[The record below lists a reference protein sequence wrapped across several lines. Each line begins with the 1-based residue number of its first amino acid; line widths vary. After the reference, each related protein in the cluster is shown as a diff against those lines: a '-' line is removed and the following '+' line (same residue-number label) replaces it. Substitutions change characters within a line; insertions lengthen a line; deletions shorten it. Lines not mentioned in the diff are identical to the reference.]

1 MKNAMRKRFEMTKK
15 AYESFYDPQI
25 KDDYREHFNEAYL
38 RKGASSE
45 MLYEH
50 MRQDVKLSDL
60 KIVRKSCHFDEN
72 LDFCAIM
79 SEVIDP

>member
-1 MKNAMRKRFEMTKK
+1 
-15 AYESFYDPQI
+15 
-25 KDDYREHFNEAYL
+25 
-38 RKGASSE
+38 

-60 KIVRKSCHFDEN
+60 KVVRKSCHFDEN